1 MSTNDSMRI
10 EVMARVAAGM
20 LSLKQAAQLLGLSYR
35 HAKRL
40 SQRYQRGGSAG
51 LAHGHTGHRS
61 NRAKPDEV
69 RELALAF
76 VRERGVDTFGP
87 ALAASELASETGLI
101 VSHETLR
108 RWMLEAGLWTGSRT
122 RQPVRAFATSAHF
135 GELVIARGQVCSWP
149 EERRVVNWIV
159 ELVDDAT
166 GTIVMRVT
174 REPVWALAGALRTW
188 VERYGI
194 PRALQV
200 DWNQI
205 GLRQVPAGP
214 WLSRTSWVAQFGRM
228 CAALALPVA
237 QLRTAGQPAMG
248 LDAQWRQLVSE
259 FRARGIRDDKAANA
273 YLDTEHVP
281 EHNRRFA
288 RADVD
293 DDRHRPHQGS
303 VDLDAIF
310 RLEEERPIS
319 DDWIVQYRGRVYQ
332 VDRESRFAPA
342 RDKVLVREWSDRR
355 LEIHYRGRAVKW
367 KLLPYKTNQRGHFY
381 RAKSGT
387 FLTSD
392 DARS

>member
-1 MSTNDSMRI
+1 MSTNDPMRV

-40 SQRYQRGGSAG
+40 SQRYQRDGSAG

-61 NRAKPDEV
+61 NRAKPDAE

-76 VRERGVDTFGP
+76 VRERGLDAFGP
-87 ALAASELASETGLI
+87 ALAASELASQTGLI

-108 RWMLEAGLWTGSRT
+108 RWMLDAGLWTGSRT
-122 RQPVRAFATSAHF
+122 RQPVRTPASAHF

-174 REPVWALAGALRTW
+174 REAVWALAGALRIW
-188 VERYGI
+188 VERYGV

-200 DWNQI
+200 DWNYI
-205 GLRQVPAGP
+205 ELRQVPAGP
-214 WLSRTSWVAQFGRM
+214 LLSRTSWVSQFGRM
-228 CAALALPVA
+228 CAALALPIA
-237 QLRTAGQPAMG
+237 PLKAPNEPAGG
-248 LDAQWRQLVSE
+248 LDAQWRQLAIE

-273 YLDTEHVP
+273 YLDAEHVP
-281 EHNRRFA
+281 VHNRRFG
-288 RADVD
+288 RADVED
-293 DDRHRPHQGS
+293 CHRRHPAS
-303 VDLDAIF
+303 VDLDTIF

-319 DDWIVQYRGRVYQ
+319 DDWIVQYRGRAYQ
-332 VDRESRFAPA
+332 VDRESRFAPV
-342 RDKVLVREWSDRR
+342 RDRVLVREWYDRR

-367 KLLPYKTNQRGHFY
+367 TVLPYKTNQRGHFY

-387 FLTSD
+387 LLTSD